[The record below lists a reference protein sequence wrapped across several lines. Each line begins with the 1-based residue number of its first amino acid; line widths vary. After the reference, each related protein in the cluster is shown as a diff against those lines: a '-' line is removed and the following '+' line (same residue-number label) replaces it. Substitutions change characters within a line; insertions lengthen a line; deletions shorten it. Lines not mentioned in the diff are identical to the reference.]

1 MLLQA
6 LFENLRFKDRV
17 LTRKR
22 VVRVDTIEGLV
33 HVQTEEG
40 SRYTGNIVVGAD
52 GVHSVV
58 RKEMQRSSL
67 ESGPE
72 RLFQTDRDDSSS
84 SRTQELPMNLL
95 LMLLMQRSHP
105 IQNASLVYPDGPNHC
120 LPLLCRSTHSS
131 TAGIT

>member
-22 VVRVDTIEGLV
+22 VVRVDTVEGLV

-40 SRYTGNIVVGAD
+40 SRYTGDIVVGAD

-67 ESGPE
+67 ESGLELSHP
-72 RLFQTDRDDSSS
+72 DRDDGSS
-84 SRTQELPMNLL
+84 SRAEILPLKSLL
-95 LMLLMQRSHP
+95 TFLLQRSRP
-105 IQNASLVYPDGPNHC
+105 TQNASSASPNGRNHC